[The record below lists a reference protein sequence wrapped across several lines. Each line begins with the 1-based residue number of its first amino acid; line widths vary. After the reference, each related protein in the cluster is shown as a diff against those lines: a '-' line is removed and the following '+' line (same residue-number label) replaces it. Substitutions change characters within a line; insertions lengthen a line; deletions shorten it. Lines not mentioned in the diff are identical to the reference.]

1 MAEIK
6 TIHHMLTIWNA
17 SGQPTF
23 FPPSL
28 LPSLG
33 DYLVDYLKSPEGERF
48 LATLGY
54 VRKDSQSHAT

>member
-6 TIHHMLTIWNA
+6 TIHHMLTIWSA

-23 FPPSL
+23 IPPPL
-28 LPSLG
+28 LRQLG
-33 DYLVDYLKSPEGERF
+33 DYLVEYLKSEEGERF

-54 VRKDSQSHAT
+54 VRKGSG